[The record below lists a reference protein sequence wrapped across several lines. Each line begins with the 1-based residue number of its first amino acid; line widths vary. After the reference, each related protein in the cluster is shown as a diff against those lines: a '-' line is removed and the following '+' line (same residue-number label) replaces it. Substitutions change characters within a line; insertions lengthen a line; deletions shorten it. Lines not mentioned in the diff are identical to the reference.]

1 MWIFLGLKW
10 KLPFFRPNFVSSVS
24 PLHLLEQQMTELRDD
39 RASPHLC
46 SRARSC
52 PNNTRTPGCRR
63 DFWAAK
69 CNEIMTGCRG
79 ETLMC
84 PRARATSVPAPP
96 PHKLALV
103 LLHRGKHCTTRP
115 STIAELI
122 CHGLITRRDSSHNE
136 PHFGFYIKS
145 SVPTRERCARVR
157 LAQHPLLCCQPLSGT
172 VLQRGT
178 MRRNQELYSQPAAC
192 GAPPP
197 SRAAGSPLPVAPSA
211 GTPGC
216 LCGAPPRAP
225 PSSPGSWSPHPHQRS
240 PGCWSSTR
248 WGSGPAGRP
257 RRRAAA
263 ARSAAAGPA
272 CGRKGSCLRLRPRR
286 PDSGVRMLP
295 REGLHAGGRGTR
307 RGRRREFGS
316 GLKRGEL

>member
-103 LLHRGKHCTTRP
+103 LLNRGKHCTTRP
-115 STIAELI
+115 YSRANLSQSDYTPWQLPQWATFWVLNQIQRADTWKMRARKARAASPALLPTPLRNGPPAWNHEAES
-122 CHGLITRRDSSHNE
+122 G
-136 PHFGFYIKS
+136 
-145 SVPTRERCARVR
+145 VR
-157 LAQHPLLCCQPLSGT
+157 LT
-172 VLQRGT
+172 
-178 MRRNQELYSQPAAC
+178 AC
-192 GAPPP
+192 
-197 SRAAGSPLPVAPSA
+197 SL
-211 GTPGC
+211 
-216 LCGAPPRAP
+216 
-225 PSSPGSWSPHPHQRS
+225 W
-240 PGCWSSTR
+240 
-248 WGSGPAGRP
+248 
-257 RRRAAA
+257 RAAA
-263 ARSAAAGPA
+263 FP
-272 CGRKGSCLRLRPRR
+272 
-286 PDSGVRMLP
+286 
-295 REGLHAGGRGTR
+295 GGG
-307 RGRRREFGS
+307 
-316 GLKRGEL
+316 